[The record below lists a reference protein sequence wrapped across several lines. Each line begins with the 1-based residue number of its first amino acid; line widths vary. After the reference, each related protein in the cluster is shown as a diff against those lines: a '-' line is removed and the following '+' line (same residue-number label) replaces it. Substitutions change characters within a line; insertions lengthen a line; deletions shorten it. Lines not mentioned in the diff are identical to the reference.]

1 MPSKTTPPHHEPQ
14 QNTKHL
20 INEDNLINAD
30 HFIASTEQEGI
41 TLRLRERVATPSA
54 ASVQAAVP
62 LLMVHG
68 ATIPS
73 VLWDHPIAQWS
84 WMNRLAMQGIHVYAL
99 DIRGYG
105 GSTRPPVM
113 AALDP
118 ENFEPYARA
127 ADVQQDV
134 MDAIAFIKKRHDIDT
149 VDLLGGSW
157 GSIICGLFASSQLAR
172 HIRRL
177 VLYAPIYNEGH
188 TKTSWWHGAVDPN
201 NKDQINPKLGAYRWA
216 GHNSLLDRWD
226 EEIPHEDKTL
236 WRSDEVLNALF
247 EACLKEDP
255 AAQNKQPPSFRAPNG
270 TLVDLFAAYTGR
282 PVFDAKR
289 IQTPTL
295 LVRGDHDETSSRIGA
310 SRLFD
315 EISAKHKVCVEVG
328 NGAHFV
334 ILEHQWQPVHLAVTR
349 FLTSP

>member
-1 MPSKTTPPHHEPQ
+1 MEDHVMSERMTES
-14 QNTKHL
+14 L
-20 INEDNLINAD
+20 INTD
-30 HFIASTEQEGI
+30 HFIASSEQDGL
-41 TLRLRERVATPSA
+41 TLRLRERALTSLTAPA
-54 ASVQAAVP
+54 QGGVP

-68 ATIPS
+68 ATVPS
-73 VLWDHPIAQWS
+73 VLWDHPIAEWS
-84 WMNRLAMQGIHVYAL
+84 WMNRLAKDGIHVYAL

-127 ADVQQDV
+127 TDVQEDV
-134 MDAIAFIKKRHDIDT
+134 MDAIAFIKTRHGVDT

-157 GSIICGLFASSQLAR
+157 GSIICGLFASSDLAQ

-188 TKTSWWHGAVDPN
+188 TKTSWWHGAVDPH
-201 NKDQINPKLGAYRWA
+201 NKDQINPKLGAYRWVVR
-216 GHNSLLDRWD
+216 NSLLDRWD
-226 EEIPHEDKTL
+226 EEIPHADKTL
-236 WRSDEVLNALF
+236 WRKDEVFNALF
-247 EACLKEDP
+247 EACLTEDP
-255 AAQNKQPPSFRAPNG
+255 AAKTEPSPAFRAPNG

-295 LVRGDHDETSSRIGA
+295 LVRGDHDDTASRIGA
-310 SRLFD
+310 ARLLD

-334 ILEHQWQPVHLAVTR
+334 ILEHQSQPVHQAVTQ
-349 FLTSP
+349 FLTSPD